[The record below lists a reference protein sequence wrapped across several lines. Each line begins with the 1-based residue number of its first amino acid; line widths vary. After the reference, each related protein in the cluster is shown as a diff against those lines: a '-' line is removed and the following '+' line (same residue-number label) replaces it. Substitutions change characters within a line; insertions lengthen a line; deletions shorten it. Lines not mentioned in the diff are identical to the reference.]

1 MVPGAQCWLQEE
13 FAIVCISQTNQQ
25 PMQAGAAVPA
35 SWLRAHDLSAVTS
48 SGKGHLQGKE
58 AWRHPF
64 NASLGAI
71 SRCVVWLASG
81 APCPPAQPGLSTGHQ
96 RQGHTQ
102 SLGWPRGVHPFCT
115 RGPKLHDQLVPWYPA
130 GLGATQRLKCPEV
143 FLASYSVF
151 SL

>member
-1 MVPGAQCWLQEE
+1 M
-13 FAIVCISQTNQQ
+13 
-25 PMQAGAAVPA
+25 
-35 SWLRAHDLSAVTS
+35 
-48 SGKGHLQGKE
+48 
-58 AWRHPF
+58 
-64 NASLGAI
+64 GAI
-71 SRCVVWLASG
+71 SRCVVWLALG

-96 RQGHTQ
+96 TQGHTQ

-151 SL
+151 SLSRLKRVSVMMSYPILKNRSRPLHLIKMYRSPATSIHGPQKLPLKCCPFFESMEQVRST